1 MSPLMG
7 QNDFHQGLQITNG
20 GDHMGEGNPC
30 TLLEG
35 M

>member
-1 MSPLMG
+1 MSPYMG
-7 QNDFHQGLQITNG
+7 QNDCHQGLQITNG
-20 GDHMGEGNPC
+20 DNMEEGNPC